1 MSIAH
6 DTRAERPSAQRDIP
20 VRKLG
25 TVPDVAGDE
34 WIVEGDP
41 IFSHLLATL
50 SAVFPKGEEFFVT
63 SVRRHR
69 DAVRD
74 RPELK
79 GQVKGFIGQEAMHGR
94 EHRVLNDRLAELGY
108 NTVRADRTIGQICS
122 FVLKTPPKRLAI
134 AATAAAEHYTGL
146 LGETAL
152 VHQPTRTILF
162 GQPAVEPLICW
173 HALEELE
180 HKNVAFDVMVA
191 AGGGYPI
198 RVAGFAVTTGA
209 LAGYIV
215 FEWGRSVV
223 EDRRQLTWAHAQRF
237 ASNLFRQRLVSF
249 QFLFNAFKY
258 LRPGFHP
265 DDTNTDELVER
276 WRVILADVAQPQGS
290 TTKRVVQLTA
300 DPIGADQSPAQ
311 QPATDVNNLGGDR

>member
-1 MSIAH
+1 MSVVE
-6 DTRAERPSAQRDIP
+6 TQRTERPSAHREIP

-25 TVPDVAGDE
+25 TVPDVTGEE

-50 SAVFPKGEEFFVT
+50 SAVFPRGEEFFVT

-69 DAVRD
+69 DAVAD
-74 RPELK
+74 QPELK
-79 GQVKGFIGQEAMHGR
+79 AQVKGFIGQEAMHGR
-94 EHRVLNDRLAELGY
+94 EHRHLNARLAELGY
-108 NTVRADRTIGQICS
+108 NTVRADKTIGRICS
-122 FVLKTPPKRLAI
+122 AVLRMRPRRLAI

-152 VHQPTRTILF
+152 VHEPTRRILF
-162 GQPAVEPLICW
+162 GQEAVEPLICW

-180 HKNVAFDVMVA
+180 HKNVAYDVMVA
-191 AGGGYPI
+191 SGGGYGV
-198 RVAGFAVTTGA
+198 RVAGFAVTTTA

-223 EDRRQLTWAHAQRF
+223 EDRDQITPQHAQKF
-237 ASNLFRQRLVSF
+237 LQNLVQQRLISF
-249 QFLFNAFKY
+249 QFLFNALKY

-265 DDTNTDELVER
+265 DDTNTDELVEQ
-276 WRVILADVAQPQGS
+276 WRIVLADVATAQKTSENRVKVERIALDDTASKPRKAGAKNES
-290 TTKRVVQLTA
+290 AKR
-300 DPIGADQSPAQ
+300 
-311 QPATDVNNLGGDR
+311 